1 MGEEQMEKIAKRV
14 INIILFVA
22 FLTLIICMGI
32 SKKEEAKIRSE
43 SIVQQAGDSTEKKLV
58 TQIEEINQ
66 DNNEADSEKVQKTNT
81 KEYPKVE
88 IEKTYKGYD
97 VCAKLEIP
105 SISLVTNVLKN
116 YSASALNVSVTK
128 FWGVEPNQVG
138 NFCVAGHNFKNR
150 NMFRNLKKVNLG
162 DKLYISDKEV
172 GKVEYEVFD
181 IYKVFPEDTSCLT
194 PSITDEREVTLI
206 TCTTDSKQRIIVKA
220 KEV

>member
-1 MGEEQMEKIAKRV
+1 MEKIAKRV

-22 FLTLIICMGI
+22 FLTLIICMET

-66 DNNEADSEKVQKTNT
+66 DHIDADSEKVEKANT

-88 IEKTYKGYD
+88 IEKTYKGYH

-105 SISLVTNVLKN
+105 AISLVTNVLKN
-116 YSASALNVSVTK
+116 YSTSALNVSVTK
-128 FWGVEPNQVG
+128 FWGVEPNQIG

-150 NMFRNLKKVNLG
+150 NMFRNLKKLNIG
-162 DKLYISDKEV
+162 DRLFVTDEKI
-172 GKVEYEVFD
+172 GKVEYEIFD
-181 IYKVFPEDTSCLT
+181 IDNVFPEDTSCLT
-194 PSITDEREVTLI
+194 SSIAGEREVTLI